1 MLPLLL
7 SGLLVTAPLSVS
19 RTPVLLEGARTAS
32 SRPVEGSGVI
42 VRIDSELDVLLS
54 GDRGQVTRVVLAFD
68 SRSASYPGELPALG
82 SRLGRLAREY
92 ATRCFGLP
100 AGDRKVLG
108 ERIWQASRNPDTDF
122 PEVWSYGPLD
132 VQVNAVVE
140 DGYSRTLGDS
150 GVVDVPP
157 EVSVRVILERPAAP
171 GWMPRCRW
179 P

>member
-19 RTPVLLEGARTAS
+19 RTPALLEGARAAS
-32 SRPVEGSGVI
+32 TVPAEGGGVI
-42 VRIDSELDVLLS
+42 VRIDSELDVLVS
-54 GDRGQVTRVVLAFD
+54 GDRGQVTRVVLAFNTQ
-68 SRSASYPGELPALG
+68 SPSYPYALPDLG

-100 AGDRKVLG
+100 AGDRKALG
-108 ERIWQASRNPDTDF
+108 ERIWQALKNPDTDF
-122 PEVWSYGPLD
+122 PEFWSYGPLD

-140 DGYSRTLGDS
+140 GGYSRTLGDS
-150 GVVDVPP
+150 GEVDVPP
-157 EVSVRVILERPAAP
+157 DVSVRVVLERAAAP
-171 GWMPRCRW
+171 GWVPGCRW

>member
-7 SGLLVTAPLSVS
+7 SGLLVAAPLSVS
-19 RTPVLLEGARTAS
+19 RTSALLEGARSAATVPA
-32 SRPVEGSGVI
+32 EGGGVI
-42 VRIDSELDVLLS
+42 VPIDSELDVLLS

-68 SRSASYPGELPALG
+68 TQSPSYPYALPDLG

-108 ERIWQASRNPDTDF
+108 ERIWQTLKNPDTNF

-157 EVSVRVILERPAAP
+157 EVSVRVILERPAASGWVP
-171 GWMPRCRW
+171 GCRW